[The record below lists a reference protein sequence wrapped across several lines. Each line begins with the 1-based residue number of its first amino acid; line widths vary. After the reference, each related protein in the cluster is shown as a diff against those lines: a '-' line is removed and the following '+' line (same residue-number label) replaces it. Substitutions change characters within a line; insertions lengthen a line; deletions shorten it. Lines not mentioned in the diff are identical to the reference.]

1 MNDFLARFR
10 RVRLSDRCNSDIQN
24 AKEEIEDVKA
34 VDDIV
39 GSIIFYLERN
49 ADLCPILEGTN
60 VRFYKAK
67 RHPRGYQFIAHIFVK
82 PGEVEICELRVK
94 KFLAE

>member
-1 MNDFLARFR
+1 MDDLLARFR
-10 RVRLSDRCNSDIQN
+10 RVRLSDRCKSDIQN
-24 AKEEIEDVKA
+24 AKLETGQSKA
-34 VDDIV
+34 VDNIV
-39 GSIIFYLERN
+39 SSIIFYLERN
-49 ADLCPILEGTN
+49 ADLCPKLEGTN

-67 RHPRGYQFIAHIFVK
+67 RYPRGYQFIAHIFVK